1 MNLEKIGG
9 IFMINQEEIMDKIK
23 ANVQKIVDEVKQ
35 LWGSHIFKIA
45 AIATV
50 ILVLT
55 IIF

>member
-1 MNLEKIGG
+1 MNLVKIGER
-9 IFMINQEEIMDKIK
+9 FMINQEGIMDKIK

>member
-1 MNLEKIGG
+1 MSLEKIGE

-45 AIATV
+45 AVATV